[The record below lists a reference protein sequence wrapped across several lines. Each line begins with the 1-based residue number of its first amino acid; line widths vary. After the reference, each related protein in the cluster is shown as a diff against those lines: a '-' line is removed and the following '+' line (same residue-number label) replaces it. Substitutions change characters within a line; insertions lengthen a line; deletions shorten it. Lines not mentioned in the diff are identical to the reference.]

1 MYKGVICLADFCTCG
16 SIIINGHCTNK
27 SCINKAQGKTAT
39 AKAARKT
46 SKESTEAK
54 ALKPVRTRKS
64 SKCIT
69 YNLNDIK
76 EEETVN

>member
-1 MYKGVICLADFCTCG
+1 MADFCTCG

-27 SCINKAQGKTAT
+27 GCINKAQSKSTTSKAT
-39 AKAARKT
+39 ARKA
-46 SKESTEAK
+46 SKESLEAK

>member
-1 MYKGVICLADFCTCG
+1 MIYLADFCTCG

-27 SCINKAQGKTAT
+27 GCINKAQGKSAT
-39 AKAARKT
+39 SKATVRKA
-46 SKESTEAK
+46 SKESSEK
-54 ALKPVRTRKS
+54 KVLNPVRTRRS

-76 EEETVN
+76 EEENVN